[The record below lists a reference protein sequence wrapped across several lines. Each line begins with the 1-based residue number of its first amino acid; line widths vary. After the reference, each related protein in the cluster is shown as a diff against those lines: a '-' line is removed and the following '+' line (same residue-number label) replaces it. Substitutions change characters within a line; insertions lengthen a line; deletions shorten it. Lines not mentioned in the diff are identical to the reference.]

1 MRNIDKTL
9 IFAIFSSMNLSLR
22 DSLFAAAK
30 QRISQEDPS
39 HDFLHACRVA
49 RMAERITESEQADLD
64 VIVPAA
70 LFHDVVNYPKND
82 PRSARAADESA
93 DMVAGILRDLPDYP
107 QEKIEAVQIAIR
119 QCSFSK
125 NIVPEQLEA
134 RVLQDAD
141 MLEAAGAFAIMRT
154 FCSTGQMKRPFYN
167 AEDPFCEHRE
177 PDPKSF
183 AVDLFYARLLKVQD
197 RVHTNLAKEIVKQ
210 RTAFLN
216 AFLDQ
221 IRSELA

>member
-1 MRNIDKTL
+1 
-9 IFAIFSSMNLSLR
+9 MNLSLR
-22 DSLFAAAK
+22 DSLFVAAE
-30 QRISQEDPS
+30 QRISHDDPS
-39 HDFLHACRVA
+39 HDFLHACRVT
-49 RMAERITESEQADLD
+49 RMAERIAETENADLD
-64 VIVPAA
+64 IIVPAA

-82 PRSARAADESA
+82 PRAANAADESA
-93 DMVAGILRDLPDYP
+93 DMVAGILRNLPEYP
-107 QEKIEAVQIAIR
+107 QKKIGAVQTAIR

-167 AEDPFCEHRE
+167 ADDPFCEHRE

-197 RVHTNLAKEIVKQ
+197 RVHTKLAKEIVKQ
-210 RTAFLN
+210 RTDFLRAFLE
-216 AFLDQ
+216 Q
-221 IRSELA
+221 IRLELA